1 MLRKLKL
8 GYKFTLILTVIF
20 ICSTLLSGLLLA
32 KASHRQAERQI
43 AAQATMLMEMVN
55 AVRSYTNHEVR
66 PLLVDRLDSE
76 STKFTSETVPS
87 YAARQSF
94 EYLRAQEAY
103 KDYFYKDATVNPTN
117 LRDRANEFETSL
129 LEKFQDN
136 PNLEELSGFH
146 ELPGKNLFYVAR
158 PLVLKEQSCL
168 RCHSDPKLAPKS
180 QIATYGAD
188 HGFGWRLNQ
197 IVAVQ
202 TVYVKGE
209 EVFQSYNQQ
218 LSLMIGLFAAIFA
231 VVILVINT
239 LLNRMVVQPITPM
252 ARLTQKISHDQYN
265 AASIEEADLRKLAKV
280 AKRSDELGQLA
291 ALFRQMTS
299 ALSDREHSTQQLMQ
313 QLRRESDSAKKAMAA
328 TRFNGGVD
336 VAALI
341 QRSRRS
347 RLQSELPPQPLNEL
361 LRQISYFQTFSAA
374 EIEKLVSSG
383 YQTQFVTGEIV
394 CHEDE
399 PGDSF
404 YIILSGSVEVYI
416 EKLQKELRTL
426 SAGSFFGELS
436 LLLGIPRTATVRT
449 LEPTTLFVVDQAR
462 FQPLLQN
469 NQQLADGIAQAL
481 NDRKTELEQRKD
493 LLRKHGLLD
502 DEKTFSQHPMI
513 WIRDRLKKVFKV

>member
-8 GYKFTLILTVIF
+8 GLKFTLILTVIF

-32 KASHRQAERQI
+32 RASHKQAERQI

-55 AVRSYTNHEVR
+55 AVRSYTNHEVQ
-66 PLLVDRLDSE
+66 PLLLDRLDSE
-76 STKFTSETVPS
+76 STKFVSEAIPS

-94 EYLRAQEAY
+94 ENLRKQEAY
-103 KDYFYKDATVNPTN
+103 KDYFYKDASINPTN
-117 LRDRANEFETSL
+117 SRDQANEFEATL

-136 PNLEELSGFH
+136 SSLEELSGFH
-146 ELPGKNLFYVAR
+146 ELSGKQLFYVAR

-180 QIATYGAD
+180 QLAAYGAD

-202 TVYVKGE
+202 TVYIKGE

-218 LSLMIGLFAAIFA
+218 LFLMIGLFAVIFA
-231 VVILVINT
+231 VVILAINT

-252 ARLTQKISHDQYN
+252 ARLTQRISHDQY
-265 AASIEEADLRKLAKV
+265 STDRTEEADLRKLDKV

-299 ALSDREHSTQQLMQ
+299 ALSDREQSAKQLMQ

-347 RLQSELPPQPLNEL
+347 RFQSELQPQALNDL
-361 LRQISYFQTFSAA
+361 LRQVSCFQSFSKA
-374 EIEKLVSSG
+374 EIEKLIHSG
-383 YQTQFVTGEIV
+383 YQTQLATGEFI
-394 CHEDE
+394 CHEDD

-404 YIILSGSVEVYI
+404 YIILSGSVEVYL

-426 SAGSFFGELS
+426 ATGDFFGELS

-449 LEPTTLFVVDQAR
+449 LETTTLFVVDQTR
-462 FQPLLQN
+462 FQPLIQN
-469 NQQLADGIAQAL
+469 NQQLADSIAQAL
-481 NDRKTELEQRKD
+481 NDRQAELEQRKD

-502 DEKTFSQHPMI
+502 DEKTFSQNPMF
-513 WIRDRLKKVFKV
+513 WIRDRLKKTFKL